1 MKNNQIGIIG
11 LGYWGTNIVN
21 VLEKLNIKRIYCYD
35 ISRENLREIKKK
47 FPYITIFKKLD
58 DLLNIKLDGIV
69 ISVSTKFHYEISKKC
84 LLKGHNI
91 FVEKPV
97 TNSSKKLI
105 KLHRL
110 AKLKKKIIMSGY
122 IYYYNNYIDYIKKKL
137 KKNLL
142 GKIKYIS
149 FERLNLGPVRS
160 DISSAWDLASH
171 DISIFFYLFE
181 KNLKILKS
189 SGYDILKKKVEDINV
204 ISARMDNVKIDIK
217 SSWLNPEKI
226 RKLVI
231 IGQKKMLLFNEMDK
245 KNPIKIYNKFA
256 SYPKI
261 KKFKKGF
268 FTPKANIYLGSTFC
282 PKLKFSSPLEEE
294 MKEFIKCI
302 NLNKKPK
309 TSTAISLKVLKT
321 LEKLN

>member
-122 IYYYNNYIDYIKKKL
+122 IYYYNNYIDYIKKKT
-137 KKNLL
+137 
-142 GKIKYIS
+142 
-149 FERLNLGPVRS
+149 
-160 DISSAWDLASH
+160 
-171 DISIFFYLFE
+171 
-181 KNLKILKS
+181 
-189 SGYDILKKKVEDINV
+189 KKKF
-204 ISARMDNVKIDIK
+204 
-217 SSWLNPEKI
+217 I
-226 RKLVI
+226 R
-231 IGQKKMLLFNEMDK
+231 
-245 KNPIKIYNKFA
+245 
-256 SYPKI
+256 
-261 KKFKKGF
+261 
-268 FTPKANIYLGSTFC
+268 
-282 PKLKFSSPLEEE
+282 
-294 MKEFIKCI
+294 
-302 NLNKKPK
+302 
-309 TSTAISLKVLKT
+309 
-321 LEKLN
+321 

>member
-1 MKNNQIGIIG
+1 
-11 LGYWGTNIVN
+11 
-21 VLEKLNIKRIYCYD
+21 
-35 ISRENLREIKKK
+35 
-47 FPYITIFKKLD
+47 
-58 DLLNIKLDGIV
+58 
-69 ISVSTKFHYEISKKC
+69 
-84 LLKGHNI
+84 
-91 FVEKPV
+91 
-97 TNSSKKLI
+97 
-105 KLHRL
+105 
-110 AKLKKKIIMSGY
+110 
-122 IYYYNNYIDYIKKKL
+122 
-137 KKNLL
+137 
-142 GKIKYIS
+142 
-149 FERLNLGPVRS
+149 
-160 DISSAWDLASH
+160 
-171 DISIFFYLFE
+171 
-181 KNLKILKS
+181 
-189 SGYDILKKKVEDINV
+189 
-204 ISARMDNVKIDIK
+204 MDNVKIDIK